1 MYLPASLR
9 LQPASHSLRWGLMCS
24 LCLALGACG
33 GASSDSGNGA
43 NTSSSSRSVGS
54 SPSSSASAPSSSS
67 APPSS
72 SSSSTTS
79 SSSSVAGVAAALA
92 AKLGRPSRLLVGL
105 GTQSDGNT
113 VADITAAIT
122 ATGYKI
128 DIYDEY
134 LGTGDWTTW
143 NAPPCDYV
151 CVVAKDADS
160 FGAIPMFT
168 YYQMANDGQDN
179 MTVINDV
186 TFMTTYWSN
195 LKLLYTDIATYGKP
209 VLVNLEPDFWGFTEN
224 AAPNADP
231 SQVPAQVTIN
241 PDCASLT
248 DDVTGIAGCMILM
261 ARKYA
266 PNAYLGFPP
275 STWGGSSTAAVVAWM
290 NKIGAQNADFLV
302 EQTLD
307 RDAGCFEV
315 NPQPSYCTRSGS
327 GWYWDET
334 NTTHPDFTDY
344 LTTVQQYQSG
354 IGDLP
359 VIFWQTPE
367 GVPSSIP
374 GGTPNHYR
382 DDRMDYFL
390 KHPDQLTAV
399 GGLGVV
405 FSGGESHQTSIT
417 TDGGQFQTL
426 FSAYMSS
433 PQPLP

>member
-1 MYLPASLR
+1 
-9 LQPASHSLRWGLMCS
+9 
-24 LCLALGACG
+24 
-33 GASSDSGNGA
+33 
-43 NTSSSSRSVGS
+43 V
-54 SPSSSASAPSSSS
+54 
-67 APPSS
+67 
-72 SSSSTTS
+72 
-79 SSSSVAGVAAALA
+79 LA
-92 AKLGRPSRLLVGL
+92 AKLGKPGRLLVGL
-105 GTQSDGNT
+105 GGQSDNNT
-113 VADITAAIT
+113 VADITALIT
-122 ATGYKI
+122 ATGFKT

-151 CVVAKDADS
+151 CVVAKAADS
-160 FGAIPMFT
+160 FGAVPMFT
-168 YYQMANDGQDN
+168 QYQMANDGQDN

-209 VLVNLEPDFWGFTEN
+209 ALVNLEPDFWGFTEN
-224 AAPNADP
+224 AAPSQDP
-231 SQVPAQVTIN
+231 SQLPAQVTIN
-241 PDCASLT
+241 PDCANLT
-248 DDVTGIAGCMILM
+248 NDVTGIAGCMILM

-266 PNAYLGFPP
+266 PNAYVGFPP

-315 NPQPSYCTRSGS
+315 SPQPAYCTRSGS

-334 NTTHPDFTDY
+334 NTTHPNFNDY
-344 LTTVQQYQSG
+344 FTTVQQYESG
-354 IGDLP
+354 IGGLP

-367 GVPSSIP
+367 GVPSSTP
-374 GGTPNHYR
+374 GGTPYHYR
-382 DDRMDYFL
+382 DDRVDYFL
-390 KHPDQLTAV
+390 RNPDQLTAV

-405 FSGGESHQTSIT
+405 FSSGGADQTNIT
-417 TDGGQFQTL
+417 TDGGQFETL
-426 FSAYMSS
+426 FSAYMNA